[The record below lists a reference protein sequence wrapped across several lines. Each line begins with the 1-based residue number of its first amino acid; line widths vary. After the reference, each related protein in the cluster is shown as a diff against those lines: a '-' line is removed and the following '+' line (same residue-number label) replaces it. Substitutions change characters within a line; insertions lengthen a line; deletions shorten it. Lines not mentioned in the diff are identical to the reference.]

1 MKTNHTPE
9 EFDRLKAVNAELLAA
24 LRMIVVNAG
33 YESGEALPQLR
44 ELKVNRSCLDAARAA
59 LAKAGAA

>member
-24 LRMIVVNAG
+24 LEKCV
-33 YESGEALPQLR
+33 
-44 ELKVNRSCLDAARAA
+44 ELLKAE
-59 LAKAGAA
+59 LAKRPIPRNTMEMHVSH